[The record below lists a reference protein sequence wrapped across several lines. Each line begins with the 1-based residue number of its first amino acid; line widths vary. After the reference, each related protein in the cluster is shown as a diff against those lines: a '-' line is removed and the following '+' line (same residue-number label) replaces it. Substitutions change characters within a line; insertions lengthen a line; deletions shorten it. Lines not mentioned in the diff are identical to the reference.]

1 MLVSWEGTAVYRGGG
16 RGLQSIEEGGGD
28 CSLQR
33 RGEGTAVYRG
43 GGGDCSLQRRGEGTA
58 LHVTVEQHMLRALL
72 LHCTVTFCKCPWALT
87 MHVAARGGWALTV
100 CLTGKTMS
108 ILCDTIVLITD
119 DIKNPRQGL
128 PELA

>member
-1 MLVSWEGTAVYRGGG
+1 M
-16 RGLQSIEEGGGD
+16 RGLQSTEEGGGD

-43 GGGDCSLQRRGEGTA
+43 GGRGLQSTEEGGGDCSLQRRGRGLQSTEEGGGDCSLHRRGEGTA

-87 MHVAARGGWALTV
+87 MHVGARGGWALTR
-100 CLTGKTMS
+100 
-108 ILCDTIVLITD
+108 VLRPGRD
-119 DIKNPRQGL
+119 
-128 PELA
+128 